1 MTTIDPR
8 PVNPNAIGEQDAAVL
23 ARFEDRLPP
32 YARTLGIAIVGL
44 VDGAPLVAVDPD
56 SRMLGRPGFVHGGAL
71 SGLLEMAAILALHA
85 ELAQRGEARRLKPV
99 NVSIEFLRGAKLERC
114 FALGRVTRAGR
125 RIANVT
131 AEAWQQDR
139 AKPVAEAWMNI
150 LLADPKD

>member
-1 MTTIDPR
+1 MRQIDDTE
-8 PVNPNAIGEQDAAVL
+8 ADAALLV
-23 ARFEDRLPP
+23 RFKDRLPP
-32 YARTLGIAIVGL
+32 YARTLGIEIVGL
-44 VDGAPLVAVDPD
+44 HDGAPLVAIDPD
-56 SRMLGRPGFVHGGAL
+56 SRTLGRPGFVHGGAL
-71 SGLLEMAAILALHA
+71 AGLLEMAAILALHA
-85 ELAQRGEARRLKPV
+85 ELERRGETKRLKPV

-150 LLADPKD
+150 LLVYPKE